1 MNGTAKPDRGTVT
14 INPEE
19 CKGCGLCVAAC
30 VQKGLCLADWLN
42 HNGYHPAVY
51 SGHGCNGCGLCFLV
65 CPEPGAIVVYKR
77 PEPPKAAAERP
88 EPAMAMA

>member
-1 MNGTAKPDRGTVT
+1 MTATGKQDKGTVT

-19 CKGCGLCVAAC
+19 CKGCALCVDVC
-30 VQKGLCLADWLN
+30 TQKGLHLAGYLN

-51 SGHGCNGCGLCFLV
+51 QGHGCNGCGLCFYV

-77 PEPPKAAAERP
+77 AANPRPKAVP
-88 EPAMAMA
+88 VPTPA

>member
-1 MNGTAKPDRGTVT
+1 MVT

-19 CKGCGLCVAAC
+19 CKGCGLCVDAC
-30 VQKGLCLADWLN
+30 TPKGLALSESLN

-51 SGHGCNGCGLCFLV
+51 SGRGCNGCGLCFLL

-77 PEPPKAAAERP
+77 VDFRVPVTGYGRE
-88 EPAMAMA
+88 MVLTH

>member
-1 MNGTAKPDRGTVT
+1 MTEIVKVDRGTVT

-19 CKGCGLCVAAC
+19 CKGCGLCVVAC
-30 VQKGLCLADWLN
+30 VQKGLTLADWLN
-42 HNGYHPAVY
+42 HNGFHPAVY

-77 PEPPKAAAERP
+77 VEARVQEPKAVLA
-88 EPAMAMA
+88 